1 MSNGPLPDMHC
12 RWANGLSLQYSLETG
27 RTSIHCPP
35 HVLSHGL
42 FDTYKASLSTY
53 SKNSTVT
60 NRTKTID
67 KSEKLKESGY
77 HWEGNLI
84 NSINRS
90 SSSGFSMTCSTA
102 SSRSFG
108 TAADLNPIP
117 NALKIYVELAQKALR
132 RCLKEDAA
140 MSRAFQSR
148 SSSQHKS
155 LHDVPVLYG
164 AIQHSRKAAEATAY
178 SSVPSLPRVFVEQL

>member
-1 MSNGPLPDMHC
+1 MHC